1 VSRSSGDVGAQRT
14 ALQERR
20 AAAAARFRQS
30 GNVGV
35 LLRAIARSVDR
46 LLARQ
51 ARDSGVSGYATLVA
65 VGGYGRGELFPYSDV
80 DVLILTDESPSDAQ
94 LAGIEAL
101 IGRAWDLGLHLGHSV
116 RTVAECRAEAQR
128 DVTVLTA
135 LLEAR
140 WLAGSR
146 ERYSAFGRTI
156 VGAYDT
162 QAFFRAKLLEQ
173 QQRHSKFQDTPYA
186 LEPNCKESPGGLRDL
201 HMLLWVARAAGFGAS
216 WSELLRRG
224 LITREEHAMLTRS
237 ERTLEEIRARL
248 HLVAGR
254 REDRLVF
261 DVQTAV
267 AADAGLQAK
276 GSRRASEVLMQR
288 YYRAA
293 KIVTQLNTI
302 VLQNIEARLFERAEL
317 PATRIDDVFVARNEM
332 LDIDDERAFERD
344 RNAILRG
351 FLLRAQHG
359 ELKGMS
365 ARLLRALWH
374 ARDRI
379 DARFR
384 ADPLNRRTFLAILQQ
399 PLGVTHELRRMNQW
413 AILGRYLPVFRRIVG
428 QMQHDLF
435 HVYTVDQHILMV
447 VRNLR
452 RFALAKFAHE
462 YPLCSQLIADFD
474 KPWLLYVAALF
485 HDIAKGRGGDHSTL
499 GRRDALR
506 FCRRHGLSREDSG
519 LVSFLVEQH
528 LTMSR
533 VAQKQDLADPEV
545 IERFTRIVGTER
557 RLVAL
562 YLLTVAD
569 IRGTSPKVWN
579 AWKARLLE
587 DLFQLSRRVLGGAPA
602 EPTAELENRR
612 REALRVLQLYGLS
625 AQAHEPLWRQLD
637 VVYFLRHTA
646 KDIAWHTRTLLAHVD
661 TGKPIVRAR
670 LSAAGEGIELL
681 IYVRDQK
688 DLFAR
693 VCGYF
698 DSRSVSIL
706 EARIHTTRHG
716 YALDTFL
723 VTDHGR
729 AGHYR
734 GLLARVEAELTAW
747 IDAETPLPEP
757 VKGRLSRQSRHF
769 PVAPDVHLQPDERG
783 SAFLL
788 SITATDRVGL
798 LYAITRVLAQH
809 GINVQTARI
818 NTLGE
823 RVEDVFLIDGAE
835 LSSQRGQ
842 LQLETDLLAALAH

>member
-1 VSRSSGDVGAQRT
+1 MNDVGFALREELRAQRELLVAQFT
-14 ALQERR
+14 K
-20 AAAAARFRQS
+20 S
-30 GNVGV
+30 GLVGP
-35 LLRAIARSVDR
+35 LLRGLARSVDQ
-46 LLARQ
+46 LLARV
-51 ARDSGVSGYATLVA
+51 ARDSGIDRYATLVA
-65 VGGYGRGELFPYSDV
+65 VGGYGRGELFPHSDV
-80 DVLILTDESPSDAQ
+80 DVLILTADAPTDSQ

-101 IGRAWDLGLHLGHSV
+101 VGQLWDLGLHLGHSV
-116 RTVAECRAEAQR
+116 RTIDECRDEAGR
-128 DVTVLTA
+128 DVTVLTSM
-135 LLEAR
+135 LESRCIVGPRAR
-140 WLAGSR
+140 YAQFAVALAGCVD
-146 ERYSAFGRTI
+146 A
-156 VGAYDT
+156 

-173 QQRHSKFQDTPYA
+173 QQRHTKYQDTPYS

-201 HMLLWVARAAGFGAS
+201 HVLLWVSRAAGLGSS
-216 WSELLRRG
+216 WGELLRRG
-224 LITREEHAMLTRS
+224 LITREEHAMLLRN
-237 ERTLEEIRARL
+237 ERVLKEIRARL
-248 HLVAGR
+248 HIVAGR

-261 DVQTAV
+261 DVQNAV
-267 AADAGLQAK
+267 AAAAGISAK
-276 GSRRASEVLMQR
+276 GGRRASEMLMQR

-302 VLQNIEARLFERAEL
+302 VLQNVDSRLFPRAETA
-317 PATRIDDVFVARNEM
+317 ATPIDAVFVARNEM

-344 RNAILRG
+344 PNAILRG
-351 FLLRAQHG
+351 FLLRAQHS

-374 ARDRI
+374 ARDKI

-384 ADPLNRRTFLAILQQ
+384 ADPANRQAFLAILQQ

-452 RFALAKFAHE
+452 RFALSQFAHE

-499 GRRDALR
+499 GKRDAQR
-506 FCRRHGLSREDSG
+506 FCRRHGLSRGDTA
-519 LVSFLVEQH
+519 LVAFLVEHH
-528 LTMSR
+528 LTMSQ
-533 VAQKQDLADPEV
+533 VAQKQDIADPAV
-545 IERFTRIVGTER
+545 IQRFARIVGDER

-569 IRGTSPKVWN
+569 VRGTSPKVWN
-579 AWKARLLE
+579 NWKARLLE
-587 DLFQLSRRVLGGAPA
+587 DLFRLTRRQLGGEHVVA
-602 EPTAELENRR
+602 TAELENRK

-625 AQAHEPLWRQLD
+625 AQAHAPLWKELD
-637 VVYFLRHTA
+637 VVYFMRHTA
-646 KDIAWHTRTLLAHVD
+646 KDIAWHTRTLVAHVN
-661 TGKPIVRAR
+661 TPQPIVRVR
-670 LSAAGEGIELL
+670 LSAAGEGIEVL

-693 VCGYF
+693 VCGFF
-698 DSRSVSIL
+698 DSRSLSIL
-706 EARIHTTRHG
+706 DAKIHTTRHG

-723 VTDHGR
+723 VTDNGR

-734 GLLARVEAELTAW
+734 EVLTRIEKELTAW
-747 IDAETPLPEP
+747 IAAETALPEP
-757 VKGRLSRQSRHF
+757 VKGRLSRHSRHF
-769 PVAPDVHLQPDERG
+769 PVAPTVHLQPDERG
-783 SAFLL
+783 SASLL
-788 SITATDRVGL
+788 FITATDRVGL
-798 LYAITRVLAQH
+798 LYSITRVLAQH

-835 LSSQRGQ
+835 LDSPRLQ